1 MIIGDGMDTI
11 LRLEDAFWESLGKVT
26 LGDKET
32 IEDWH
37 DLEKEI
43 GVWGFSLERETI
55 KKKKKDYQFGFGG
68 IIRWCV

>member
-1 MIIGDGMDTI
+1 M
-11 LRLEDAFWESLGKVT
+11 A

-32 IEDWH
+32 IENWH

-55 KKKKKDYQFGFGG
+55 KKEKKKDYQFGFGG
-68 IIRWCV
+68 IIRLCV

>member
-1 MIIGDGMDTI
+1 M
-11 LRLEDAFWESLGKVT
+11 A

-37 DLEKEI
+37 GLEKEI

-55 KKKKKDYQFGFGG
+55 KKKKEKKKEDYQFGFGG
-68 IIRWCV
+68 IIRLCV